1 MFALVAPPGEYGNA
15 LTTDMVLRLEM
26 EETGAGDDASPPTER
41 RCGGRASDGLGVPV
55 VTPPSA
61 PTVPSLKRGRGDRCC
76 DFRRCTTLGGAGK
89 TALALAVAWAPAPV
103 FVDRVGRRVAPS
115 ALLASWLAAEV
126 AAVPVPCVAVL
137 AAIDED
143 DDDDTGTDNDS
154 DPV

>member
-1 MFALVAPPGEYGNA
+1 MAPACACLADACHGVVLEQGYAVPSLHMPSPLIRLIAPLVPVFALVAPPGEYGNA

-76 DFRRCTTLGGAGK
+76 DYDHREN
-89 TALALAVAWAPAPV
+89 
-103 FVDRVGRRVAPS
+103 GRGYPF
-115 ALLASWLAAEV
+115 E
-126 AAVPVPCVAVL
+126 
-137 AAIDED
+137 
-143 DDDDTGTDNDS
+143 T
-154 DPV
+154 